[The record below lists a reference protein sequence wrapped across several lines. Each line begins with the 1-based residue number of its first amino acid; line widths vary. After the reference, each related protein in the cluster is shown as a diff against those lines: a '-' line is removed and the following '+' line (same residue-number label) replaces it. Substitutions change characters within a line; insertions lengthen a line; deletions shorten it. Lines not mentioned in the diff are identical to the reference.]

1 MARYG
6 PPEDVN
12 SAQTQHAPLGRG
24 GYPPPGPPPDE
35 LSQFPTDQFEPY
47 HPETEFKPWY
57 RKPVP
62 LIGWSLVVAILIA
75 LIIYGIVQ
83 LIGENQGTG
92 RTPHTTTPPVTSTT
106 TTPITTTTP
115 TPTTTVPPAT
125 TAPPATN
132 PPVQPPRQTTQAPPP
147 HHPHLP
153 PLPPLPPLPSV
164 ITLPGVPT
172 TITLPPNLP

>member
-12 SAQTQHAPLGRG
+12 SAQTQHAPFG
-24 GYPPPGPPPDE
+24 GGDYPAPHPPPDE
-35 LSQFPTDQFEPY
+35 LSQVPTDQFEPY
-47 HPETEFKPWY
+47 DPETEFKPWY

-83 LIGENQGTG
+83 LIGENQGTV
-92 RTPHTTTPPVTSTT
+92 RTPHTTTAPATSTT
-106 TTPITTTTP
+106 APITTTTP
-115 TPTTTVPPAT
+115 TPAITTTTTVPPAT

-153 PLPPLPPLPSV
+153 PLPPLPPV
-164 ITLPGVPT
+164 ITIPGVPT